1 MRLIRGFIVALLL
14 VALAYGLSFVLF
26 VSLLPRTP
34 ASAPAVDAIVVL
46 TGGGARLDTAATLFE
61 NGTGHR
67 MLVSGVD
74 LATTRPL
81 LKKLMHG
88 GKRFDCC
95 ADIGYTAEDT
105 HGNAVEAADWARA
118 HHFRSVLLVTARY
131 HMPRAKTE
139 FANLMGGIKVE
150 PYPVDQSG
158 IDLSGWWRHEGTV
171 LLLSREYVK
180 YLAALLVTAV
190 T

>member
-1 MRLIRGFIVALLL
+1 MIRGFVLALFL
-14 VALAYGLSFVLF
+14 VVLAYGLSFVLF

-34 ASAPAVDAIVVL
+34 ASVPAADGIVVL
-46 TGGGARLDTAATLFE
+46 TGGGARLDTAASLLE
-61 NGTGHR
+61 GGTGKR

-74 LATTRPL
+74 LATTRPM

-88 GKRFDCC
+88 GPRFDCC
-95 ADIGYTAEDT
+95 ADIGYAAEDT

-118 HHFRSVLLVTARY
+118 HHFRSILLVTARY
-131 HMPRAKTE
+131 HMPRAETE
-139 FANLMGGIKVE
+139 FKNMMGGIAVE

-158 IDLSGWWRHEGTV
+158 IDLSGWWRHQGTV

-180 YLAALLVTAV
+180 YLAALTVTAL